1 MGVRNMKRLRIV
13 GAILAMLA
21 AAPGVFAQ
29 GCALCYTYASAEGA
43 HAQKQLDF
51 GILALLVPS
60 LLLFVSVFVLLLRRA
75 HAAGA

>member
-1 MGVRNMKRLRIV
+1 MGVTNMKLFRIF

-21 AAPGVFAQ
+21 AAPGVLAQ

-51 GILALLVPS
+51 GILALLIPS

-75 HAAGA
+75 HSAGA

>member
-1 MGVRNMKRLRIV
+1 MGVTNMKRLRIF

-21 AAPGVFAQ
+21 AAPGVLAQ

-51 GILALLVPS
+51 GILALLIPS

-75 HAAGA
+75 HSAGA

>member
-1 MGVRNMKRLRIV
+1 MKSLRIF
-13 GAILAMLA
+13 GAFLAVLA

-60 LLLFVSVFVLLLRRA
+60 LLLFVSVFLLLLRRA

>member
-1 MGVRNMKRLRIV
+1 MGVTNMKLFRIF

-21 AAPGVFAQ
+21 AVPGVLAQ

-51 GILALLVPS
+51 GILALLIPS

-75 HAAGA
+75 HSAGA